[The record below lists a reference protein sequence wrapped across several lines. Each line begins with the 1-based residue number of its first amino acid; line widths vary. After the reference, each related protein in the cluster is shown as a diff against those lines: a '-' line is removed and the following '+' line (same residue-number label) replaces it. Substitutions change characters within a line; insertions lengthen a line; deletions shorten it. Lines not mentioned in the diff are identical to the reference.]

1 MISLIF
7 VFKKILEDNESGLSE
22 NELFSDAE
30 RLLSGKIMRRYSAV
44 LRHTKAGFSHNAMT
58 AWKTPADF
66 DSAEKYKCFVN
77 TQEVTHL
84 YTRTVFPGRWEYPL
98 FAMIHAESEDELQN
112 IIGRLS
118 EESKIDDYIVLKTLK
133 EYKKQ
138 RVIYFSDEFAKWE
151 RKNND

>member
-1 MISLIF
+1 M
-7 VFKKILEDNESGLSE
+7 
-22 NELFSDAE
+22 
-30 RLLSGKIMRRYSAV
+30 
-44 LRHTKAGFSHNAMT
+44 
-58 AWKTPADF
+58 
-66 DSAEKYKCFVN
+66 
-77 TQEVTHL
+77 THL